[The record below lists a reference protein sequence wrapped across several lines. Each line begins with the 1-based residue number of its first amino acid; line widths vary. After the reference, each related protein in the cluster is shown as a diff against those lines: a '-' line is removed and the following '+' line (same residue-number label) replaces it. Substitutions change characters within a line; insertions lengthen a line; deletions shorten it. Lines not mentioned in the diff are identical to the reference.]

1 MSLITRFLDPKN
13 DFAFKRIFGSEKH
26 KKLLMSFLNAVLQ
39 NQLAAPIQSL
49 TFLKPAQDPELA
61 AKKQSIVDVL
71 CRDKAGVQYI
81 VEMQVASQA
90 GFEERAQYYASK
102 AYVSQMNEG
111 DQYKALKEVI
121 FLAIADYVVFPHKV
135 AYKSSHCT
143 LDQQTGE
150 NDLDKIFFTF
160 VELPKF
166 KARFKKEKRKL
177 ADLTLEERWYYFL
190 SHAPSTTNKEL
201 RILSSSPPIEAAYQV
216 LNYFNFN
223 EREVLTYELAKK
235 NKLDE
240 QAIRDKIRED
250 AEKRGMKKGI
260 EKGMEKGIQQEKL
273 ELAKQMLQD
282 GEAIEKMVRWTG
294 LREEQIK
301 QLIQ

>member
-13 DFAFKRIFGSEKH
+13 DFAFKHIFGSEKH
-26 KKLLMSFLNAVLQ
+26 KKLLISFLNAVLQ

-49 TFLKPAQDPELA
+49 KFLKPVQDPEVA

-81 VEMQVASQA
+81 VEMQVASQT

-102 AYVSQMNEG
+102 AYVSQMNKG

-121 FLAIADYVVFPHKV
+121 FLAIADYVVFPNKV

-150 NDLDKIFFTF
+150 NDLNKIFFTF

-166 KARFKKEKRKL
+166 KARYKKEKRKL

-190 SHAPSTTNKEL
+190 SHAPSTTDKEL
-201 RILSSSPPIEAAYQV
+201 RILTSSPPIE
-216 LNYFNFN
+216 N
-223 EREVLTYELAKK
+223 
-235 NKLDE
+235 
-240 QAIRDKIRED
+240 
-250 AEKRGMKKGI
+250 
-260 EKGMEKGIQQEKL
+260 
-273 ELAKQMLQD
+273 
-282 GEAIEKMVRWTG
+282 
-294 LREEQIK
+294 
-301 QLIQ
+301 